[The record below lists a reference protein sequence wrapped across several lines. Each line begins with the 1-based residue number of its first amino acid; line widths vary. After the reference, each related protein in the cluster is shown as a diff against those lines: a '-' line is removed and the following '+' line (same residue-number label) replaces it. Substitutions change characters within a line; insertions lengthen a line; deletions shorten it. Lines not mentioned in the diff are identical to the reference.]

1 MRNYEACC
9 IFRAEDEKFK
19 TGKEAVLTAI
29 QKLGA
34 LELKE
39 EDLQIRTL
47 AYEIN
52 KVYTG
57 HYYLF
62 DFQMTPDNGH
72 KIEHDVRLIPELLRI
87 MVSRK
92 DD

>member
-1 MRNYEACC
+1 MRHYEACC

-19 TGKEAVLTAI
+19 TGKEAVLAAI
-29 QKLGA
+29 TKLGA
-34 LELKE
+34 QDLKE

-47 AYEIN
+47 SYEIQ

-57 HYYLF
+57 HYYLY
-62 DFQMTPDNGH
+62 DFTMKSDDAH

-87 MVSRK
+87 LVNRK

>member
-19 TGKEAVLTAI
+19 TGKEAVSTVI
-29 QKLGA
+29 QGLGA

-47 AYEIN
+47 SYEIE

-62 DFQMTPDNGH
+62 EFKMIAENGN
-72 KIEHDVRLIPELLRI
+72 KIEHDVRLIPELMRI
-87 MVSRK
+87 MVCRK